1 MPASPGKET
10 IPFTFTT
17 KIIEYLGINLPKG
30 AKYFYAEYYKS
41 LLKEIEKRK
50 KKKNNNNKKTGET
63 YCVLEL
69 EESIF

>member
-30 AKYFYAEYYKS
+30 AKYLYAEYYKT

-50 KKKNNNNKKTGET
+50 KKKKKTGET
-63 YCVLEL
+63 HYVLEL